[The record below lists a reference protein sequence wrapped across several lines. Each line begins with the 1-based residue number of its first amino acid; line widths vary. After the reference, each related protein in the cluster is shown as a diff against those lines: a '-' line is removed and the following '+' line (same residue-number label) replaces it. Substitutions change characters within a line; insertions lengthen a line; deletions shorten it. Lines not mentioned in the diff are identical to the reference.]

1 MQVSVSFSSLY
12 DLLSGDGTTFS
23 FTDESYYTP
32 AGASASGDMILRT
45 CNVGNASNLEIFRDY
60 MSASSATFYLLLNDM
75 KSNYNN
81 LILRDFSWGI
91 RLYWR

>member
-1 MQVSVSFSSLY
+1 MLA
-12 DLLSGDGTTFS
+12 GDGSTSFS
-23 FTDESYYTP
+23 FTDGSYYTP
-32 AGASASGDMILRT
+32 AGASASGDMIIRT
-45 CNVGNASNLEIFRDY
+45 CNIGNSSALETFRDY
-60 MSASSATFYLLLNDM
+60 MDGSSATFYLLLNDM